1 MAGRIHCVGVVVSAL
16 ALWMSAASG
25 RDLTCFESADAVRRQ
40 YPGAWPS
47 WTLRA
52 AGQGRTKCWYA
63 STRASSHD
71 HSHLVAVGRNK
82 MDAAKTVA
90 PSVTEELEASHRTT
104 PPVQSMSV
112 AAPLEGAPL
121 SRARMN
127 AMTAEPAVT
136 GSIVSDSVANAPI
149 PKADRLL
156 TSDDMRRTNVKAT
169 TGLEPVRQLRVTAA
183 SASAADE
190 HLPGWKVLAIFVFAL
205 ALSSVAARIVY
216 RSSSKVL
223 PI

>member
-1 MAGRIHCVGVVVSAL
+1 MANRIHGIGVMIGAL

-71 HSHLVAVGRNK
+71 HSHLVAVGRNT
-82 MDAAKTVA
+82 MDAAKTVE
-90 PSVTEELEASHRTT
+90 PSVTDELEASHRTT
-104 PPVQSMSV
+104 PPVQSMS
-112 AAPLEGAPL
+112 AATPLEGAPL
-121 SRARMN
+121 SRARTS
-127 AMTAEPAVT
+127 ATAEPAAT
-136 GSIVSDSVANAPI
+136 GSIVTDTVADAPI

-156 TSDDMRRTNVKAT
+156 TSDDMRRADVAAT
-169 TGLEPVRQLRVTAA
+169 TGLEPVRQLRVAA
-183 SASAADE
+183 AAAPAADE

-205 ALSSVAARIVY
+205 ALSSIAARIVY